1 MKENIWGKG
10 KVLLVG
16 GESIRIVRIFVVCT
30 GFLSQHR
37 RGGWTSRGNSVG
49 FENTFQQGVFNMI
62 TVLQP

>member
-30 GFLSQHR
+30 GFLSQHQ
-37 RGGWTSRGNSVG
+37 RGGWTS
-49 FENTFQQGVFNMI
+49 
-62 TVLQP
+62 